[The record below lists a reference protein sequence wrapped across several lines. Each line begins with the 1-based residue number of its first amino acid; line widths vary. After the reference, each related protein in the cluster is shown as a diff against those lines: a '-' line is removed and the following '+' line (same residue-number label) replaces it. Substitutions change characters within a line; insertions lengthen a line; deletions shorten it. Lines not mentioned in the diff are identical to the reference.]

1 VPLLHLRV
9 LHLGMLSLACLLILI
24 VGLLLLSAT
33 GRLGML
39 FIAALAIAG
48 IHLLDD
54 TLHPLLIRSLTIG
67 NVICLNLVQRRR
79 LRHLVWVMEFVNSEN
94 RISSHVFIQSTAA
107 NSKVSTTGVLSL
119 GHSVA
124 FVLNSWHLD
133 PI

>member
-9 LHLGMLSLACLLILI
+9 LHLGMLTLACLLILI
-24 VGLLLLSAT
+24 VRLLLTAT

-39 FIAALAIAG
+39 FVAAVVATG

-54 TLHPLLIRSLTIG
+54 TLHPLFIGSLTIG
-67 NVICLNLVQRRR
+67 NVVCLNLVQRRR

-94 RISSHVFIQSTAA
+94 RISSHVIIQSTAA

-124 FVLNSWHLD
+124 FALNSWHLA